1 MMRKHHP
8 LIIFILSLL
17 LSVIHAKQLCS
28 EGVLSAKDLT
38 SSSQLC
44 CHADCGSCG
53 DEGRHHFKC
62 AKKYRL
68 KDVCCP
74 RFIKYS
80 GKPCATA
87 QDVGCVIEAEG
98 AAKKDRAVAATTL
111 PVAVTAAAAA
121 VTEEKTSFTDKPHH
135 PSSSSSSSSSPPPPP
150 RPIPQRFGAGAL
162 FGAASDDDAPSLRA
176 TAKLKKPTTPVE
188 TADALTDDPT
198 IEEEKNGVGAA
209 LVIALFLFAG
219 LATILFQENGGI
231 TYLRLQYAG
240 VPWRAYLR
248 DRLGL
253 SS

>member
-1 MMRKHHP
+1 MRKHHP

-28 EGVLSAKDLT
+28 EGVLSAKDLTTNT

-80 GKPCATA
+80 GKSCATA

-135 PSSSSSSSSSPPPPP
+135 PSSWFTNSCAWYS
-150 RPIPQRFGAGAL
+150 QRV
-162 FGAASDDDAPSLRA
+162 
-176 TAKLKKPTTPVE
+176 TAKLGKSRF
-188 TADALTDDPT
+188 DDYVQLLDYGNQDT
-198 IEEEKNGVGAA
+198 RGDLGMNNG
-209 LVIALFLFAG
+209 
-219 LATILFQENGGI
+219 
-231 TYLRLQYAG
+231 
-240 VPWRAYLR
+240 WSHCW
-248 DRLGL
+248 L
-253 SS
+253 SSSLTISPKE